1 MTSSL
6 QLKQLNKLIQFTI
19 FFILFIVGSAFAAT
33 VEDIWKKNENQ
44 NNEAAEINKE
54 KKITIESPIVSD
66 KIKKISIKIEEQSV
80 GEFDQTVIGI
90 FDPEINNF
98 NLNMWSESDGEDVK
112 KILKRINKLKLSKFS
127 EDLMFKVLFTNAYS
141 PKKNLTSEEFLKIKI
156 DWLIKNKR
164 LRDLE
169 TLLMLNP
176 VAGKEKK
183 VIKLL
188 VNEYL
193 SSSDIRSACEKMN
206 SLSKDAQSDY
216 LNKFLIYCLIH
227 QDRKDE
233 AQLILE
239 LLKERS
245 FKDNFF
251 DDKINFLLG
260 LKENTSQKIK
270 DDNLL
275 NFYLSH
281 ITAKNFSYKPNEK
294 TDKYIWRY
302 LSSANLIKTT
312 DFDNEEVILAYEKAA
327 AENSI
332 ESDEIFK
339 IYKQMLFSVD
349 QLINAKEIYKNLP
362 NFKARALIYQ
372 SILLS
377 DVIEKKLYLAFLLKN
392 LFEKDNI
399 SNAYSK
405 ELLSILNNIDSKEI
419 PDSYEN
425 LVTQVLEKGILI
437 SKKKIKFDNDVLH
450 RSKVL
455 KHFLDNQ
462 NKTIRTEKD
471 LKSVYKKIKK
481 NKKYFVSIKDI
492 IVLESLAFDGISLP
506 RDLDFTNLSAQLTIP
521 KNLEKLVNQNQMGL
535 VVLKIIE
542 IIGEDKIHD
551 LDPETIYFLNN
562 ILNQLNLK
570 RIRNHILSEALP
582 ARV

>member
-1 MTSSL
+1 M
-6 QLKQLNKLIQFTI
+6 
-19 FFILFIVGSAFAAT
+19 
-33 VEDIWKKNENQ
+33 
-44 NNEAAEINKE
+44 
-54 KKITIESPIVSD
+54 
-66 KIKKISIKIEEQSV
+66 
-80 GEFDQTVIGI
+80 
-90 FDPEINNF
+90 
-98 NLNMWSESDGEDVK
+98 
-112 KILKRINKLKLSKFS
+112 
-127 EDLMFKVLFTNAYS
+127 
-141 PKKNLTSEEFLKIKI
+141 
-156 DWLIKNKR
+156 
-164 LRDLE
+164 
-169 TLLMLNP
+169 
-176 VAGKEKK
+176 
-183 VIKLL
+183 
-188 VNEYL
+188 
-193 SSSDIRSACEKMN
+193 
-206 SLSKDAQSDY
+206 
-216 LNKFLIYCLIH
+216 
-227 QDRKDE
+227 
-233 AQLILE
+233 
-239 LLKERS
+239 
-245 FKDNFF
+245 
-251 DDKINFLLG
+251 
-260 LKENTSQKIK
+260 
-270 DDNLL
+270 
-275 NFYLSH
+275 
-281 ITAKNFSYKPNEK
+281 
-294 TDKYIWRY
+294 
-302 LSSANLIKTT
+302 
-312 DFDNEEVILAYEKAA
+312 
-327 AENSI
+327 
-332 ESDEIFK
+332 
-339 IYKQMLFSVD
+339 
-349 QLINAKEIYKNLP
+349 
-362 NFKARALIYQ
+362 
-372 SILLS
+372 S

-506 RDLDFTNLSAQLTIP
+506 RDLDFTKNLSAQLTIP